1 MADVVVI
8 GAGHA
13 GCEAALALA
22 RLGHETLL
30 LTLDID
36 AIALMACNP
45 SIGGTGKGHLV
56 REVDALG
63 GEMGLIIDHTML
75 QSRMLNTAKGPAV
88 HSLRAQADKHAYQDR
103 MRAILFSQDRLTVRQ
118 GEASEIIVQNG
129 KVRGVRTATGSTIP
143 CAAVIAATGVYLR
156 SRVLIG
162 DHIQDAG
169 PQGLLPATALTDNL
183 VDLGFSVRR
192 FKTGTPARLDARSID
207 FDKMTR
213 QDGDE
218 PVVPFSFL
226 TDMPLTNR
234 MPCYLTW
241 TNEQTHD
248 IIRANLHRSPMF
260 SGAIQGTGARYCPS
274 IEDKIHKF
282 ADKTRHQVFLE
293 PEGAAS
299 SEWYAQ
305 GLSTSLPEDVQHA
318 LYRTVPG
325 LERAVLVRLAYA
337 IEYDCIDPMDLS
349 PALAAHDIEG
359 LFFAGQINGTS
370 GYEEAAAQGLLAGI
384 NAAQYL
390 KGSEPLLLTRSEAYI
405 GVMVDDLTSKGT
417 DEPYRMMTS
426 RAEHRLYLRQ
436 DNADLRLTEK
446 AYRLGL
452 ASSDRMRRT
461 ERKQQETQRLLQHLR
476 DTGLDTQLKRP
487 ENTLAD
493 LLPAEADYPADAMQ
507 QAEISIK
514 YEGYLK
520 KENAHIRQAAAL
532 ENKRLSADIPYM
544 EIGALR
550 IEARQKLSRQKPV
563 SLGQASRIP
572 GVSPADIAVLTVWL
586 KKREAAS
593 HSSTI
598 R

>member
-118 GEASEIIVQNG
+118 GEASEIIVQSG

-550 IEARQKLSRQKPV
+550 IEARQKLSHQKPV

>member
-1 MADVVVI
+1 
-8 GAGHA
+8 
-13 GCEAALALA
+13 
-22 RLGHETLL
+22 
-30 LTLDID
+30 
-36 AIALMACNP
+36 
-45 SIGGTGKGHLV
+45 
-56 REVDALG
+56 
-63 GEMGLIIDHTML
+63 
-75 QSRMLNTAKGPAV
+75 
-88 HSLRAQADKHAYQDR
+88 
-103 MRAILFSQDRLTVRQ
+103 
-118 GEASEIIVQNG
+118 
-129 KVRGVRTATGSTIP
+129 
-143 CAAVIAATGVYLR
+143 
-156 SRVLIG
+156 
-162 DHIQDAG
+162 
-169 PQGLLPATALTDNL
+169 
-183 VDLGFSVRR
+183 
-192 FKTGTPARLDARSID
+192 
-207 FDKMTR
+207 
-213 QDGDE
+213 
-218 PVVPFSFL
+218 
-226 TDMPLTNR
+226 
-234 MPCYLTW
+234 
-241 TNEQTHD
+241 
-248 IIRANLHRSPMF
+248 
-260 SGAIQGTGARYCPS
+260 
-274 IEDKIHKF
+274 
-282 ADKTRHQVFLE
+282 
-293 PEGAAS
+293 GAAS

-305 GLSTSLPEDVQHA
+305 GLSTSLPEDVQNA

-349 PALAAHDIEG
+349 PALAAHNIEG

-390 KGSEPLLLTRSEAYI
+390 KGDAPLLLTRSEAYI

-452 ASSDRMRRT
+452 ASSNRMRRT

-493 LLPAEADYPADAMQ
+493 LLPAEADYPADAIQ